1 MDAKPGVPVL
11 TAPGHAPLPRVT
23 LERLTMRFRM
33 PGQRREVEAE
43 GRVAWSDRKVGMGIQ
58 FERLDAADQAVI
70 DDFVDSHFFSNR
82 KA

>member
-1 MDAKPGVPVL
+1 MSPMPAG
-11 TAPGHAPLPRVT
+11 
-23 LERLTMRFRM
+23 ERLSLRFRM

-58 FERLDAADQAVI
+58 FERVDAADQGVI
-70 DDFVDSHFFSNR
+70 DGFVDQHFFSNR